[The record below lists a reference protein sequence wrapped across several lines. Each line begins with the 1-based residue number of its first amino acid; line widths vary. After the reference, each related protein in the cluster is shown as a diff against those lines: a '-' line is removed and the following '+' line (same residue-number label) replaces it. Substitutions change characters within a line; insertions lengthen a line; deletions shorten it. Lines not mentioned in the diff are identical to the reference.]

1 MVLLPLAFARGG
13 FGQLRGRWGAVFM
26 LAALDLAVPFLLIS
40 LGEQR
45 ISSSLAGILIA
56 TVPLLIAL
64 LAIRLDKTERVGGRR
79 LAGLLIGLA
88 GVGLLLG
95 LEVSADSA
103 VALGAALVLA
113 ASVTYALATLFL
125 KRAFTG
131 VDPIAV
137 VTGALIAASVMLA
150 PAPFFAGGDP
160 LQGVDGGI
168 IAALVALGVLCTA
181 AAYATYYALVPIVGA
196 TRASLNTYISP
207 GIAVVLGVTFLG
219 ESLTAGA
226 VAGLLM
232 IVLGSWLGSGGG
244 SSEAPQPLSIGAVTA
259 DEARAEARRLN
270 AEHPERERFQWLA
283 SGETVVRVPRS
294 PNAIDPLTAG
304 VEAKPKPQY
313 ADDPRPA
320 FLRDVGGP
328 YAL

>member
-1 MVLLPLAFARGG
+1 MPLRAWTLLLVCSALWGLPYLLIKIAVDGGASAGLVAFSRVLIGALVLLPLALRRGG

-64 LAIRLDKTERVGGRR
+64 LAVRLDPAEKVSGLR
-79 LAGLLIGLA
+79 LAGLLVGLA

-95 LEVSADSA
+95 VEVTADSRAA
-103 VALGAALVLA
+103 VGAGLVLL
-113 ASVTYALATLFL
+113 ASLTYALATLWL
-125 KRAFTG
+125 KRAFAG

-137 VTGALIAASVMLA
+137 VTGALIAATAMLA
-150 PAPFFAGGDP
+150 PAPFFADTAF
-160 LQGVDGGI
+160 DGE
-168 IAALVALGVLCTA
+168 IALALLGLGVLCTA
-181 AAYATYYALVPIVGA
+181 AAYATYYALVPLVGA

-207 GIAVVLGVTFLG
+207 GIAVVLGVTFLD
-219 ESLTAGA
+219 EPLTAAA

-244 SSEAPQPLSIGAVTA
+244 PSEAPQPQRAV
-259 DEARAEARRLN
+259 
-270 AEHPERERFQWLA
+270 
-283 SGETVVRVPRS
+283 
-294 PNAIDPLTAG
+294 
-304 VEAKPKPQY
+304 
-313 ADDPRPA
+313 
-320 FLRDVGGP
+320 
-328 YAL
+328 